1 MCFSGVYSASSP
13 QKNSDASGVS
23 RLIFLYFSVMVC
35 AILSIGVGRYT
46 MSPGLI
52 SDIFLSK
59 INLIEPYWDATLET
73 VVLNVRLPR
82 ILLAILVGGALSVSG
97 ASYQTLFKNPMVSPA
112 ILGVSAGAGFGA
124 ALAMIYN
131 APWWLIQLSAFGFGL
146 IAVLAAYLIAWI
158 FGRQELTAMVLA
170 GVIISSLFGALLSI
184 LKLLADTDSALPSIV
199 FWLMGS
205 LGRGSNRDVLIM
217 LPSLVISLG
226 LLFLFRYQINAL
238 SAGEDEA
245 ATLGVNVRFIKPVV
259 VLAATLMTVVSV
271 SICGIVGWIGLV
283 IPHLSRMLV
292 GANYPRLI
300 AVSFGL
306 GGLCLLLIDD
316 MVRGLPGAELP
327 LGVLTSLVGA
337 PVFVLML
344 SRVRKGWL

>member
-1 MCFSGVYSASSP
+1 LYSGA
-13 QKNSDASGVS
+13 
-23 RLIFLYFSVMVC
+23 LIC
-35 AILSIGVGRYT
+35 ALLSLGIGRY
-46 MSPGLI
+46 SLPPGLI
-52 SDIFLSK
+52 ADIFLSK
-59 INLIEPYWDATLET
+59 INLVEPYWDKTLET

-82 ILLAILVGGALSVSG
+82 IGLAILVGGALSVSG

-124 ALAMIYN
+124 ALAMIHN
-131 APWWLIQLSAFGFGL
+131 APWWQIQLSAFIFGL
-146 IAVLAAYLIAWI
+146 AAVLAAYLIAWT
-158 FGRQELTAMVLA
+158 FGRQELTAMILA

-205 LGRGSNRDVLIM
+205 LGRGSNRDVLVM

-226 LLFLFRYQINAL
+226 LLFLFRHQINAL

-245 ATLGVNVRFIKPVV
+245 ATLGVNVSLIKPVV

-271 SICGIVGWIGLV
+271 SICGIVGWVGLV
-283 IPHLSRMLV
+283 VPHLSRMLA
-292 GANYPRLI
+292 GAGYPRLM

-306 GGLCLLLIDD
+306 GGLGLLLMDD
-316 MVRGLPGAELP
+316 LVRALPGAELP
-327 LGVLTSLVGA
+327 LGVMTSLVGA
-337 PVFVLML
+337 PVFVLLL